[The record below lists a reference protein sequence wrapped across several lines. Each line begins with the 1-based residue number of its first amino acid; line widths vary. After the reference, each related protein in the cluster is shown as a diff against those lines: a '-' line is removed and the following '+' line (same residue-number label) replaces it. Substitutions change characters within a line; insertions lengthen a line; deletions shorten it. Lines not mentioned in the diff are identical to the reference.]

1 MGEDGAPESALS
13 GREEGAILKAGFIS
27 LGCAKNLVD
36 TEVMLGLLA
45 ERQIE
50 ITDDPG
56 QADILIVNTCSF
68 IDAAKEE
75 SIATILQAAEYKQEG
90 KCSVLIVAG
99 CLGQRYR
106 QELLDELPEV
116 DAIVGTGAWHRVNEA
131 IDAVLAGRR
140 LVIAGDSEAIY
151 DHTMPRLITTPAYS
165 SYVKIAEGCSNC
177 CSYCAIPQLR
187 GKFRSR
193 PVESVVAEVERLVAR
208 GAKEI
213 NLIAQDT
220 TSYGRDIYGEPRL
233 AALLRALVRV
243 EGLVWL
249 RLLYCYP
256 RYFTDELIE
265 LIAAEP
271 KICKY
276 VDLPLQHAHDDI
288 LTAMN
293 RRDSRADSER
303 LLAKIR
309 AAIPGVAIRTTFIVG
324 FPGETEEH
332 FAALQAF
339 VAEQRFDHVGVFTY
353 SQEADT
359 VAGRREDQVADDV
372 KQERYHALMALQ
384 AKISEEL
391 GAALAGRELD
401 VLVEGVEEDGVARG
415 RSYREAPDVDG
426 RVFVENAAAGPGE
439 FVRARVV
446 QGFAYDL
453 LAERIEDGEK

>member
-1 MGEDGAPESALS
+1 
-13 GREEGAILKAGFIS
+13 
-27 LGCAKNLVD
+27 
-36 TEVMLGLLA
+36 MLGLLA
-45 ERQIE
+45 ERKIE

-56 QADILIVNTCSF
+56 EADILIVNTCSF

-75 SIATILQAAEYKQEG
+75 SIATILQAADYKQEG
-90 KCSVLIVAG
+90 KCRALIVAG

-131 IDAVLAGRR
+131 IDAVLTGRR
-140 LVIAGDSEAIY
+140 VVLAGDSEAIY
-151 DHTMPRLITTPAYS
+151 DHTMPRLVTTPAYS

-177 CSYCAIPQLR
+177 CSYCVIPQLR

-193 PVESVVAEVERLVAR
+193 PIESVVAEVERLVAR
-208 GAKEI
+208 GAREI

-220 TSYGRDIYGEPRL
+220 TSYGHDIYGEPRL
-233 AALLRALVRV
+233 PDLLRALVKI

-256 RYFTDELIE
+256 RYFSDELIE
-265 LIAAEP
+265 LMAVEP
-271 KICKY
+271 NICKY

-293 RRDSRADSER
+293 RRDSRADIER

-324 FPGETEEH
+324 FPGETDEH

-359 VAGRREDQVADDV
+359 VAGRRGDQVADEV
-372 KQERYHALMALQ
+372 KQERYHALMSLQ
-384 AKISEEL
+384 AKVSEEL
-391 GAALAGRELD
+391 GAALAGRELT
-401 VLVEGVEEDGVARG
+401 VLLEGVEEDGVACG

-426 RVFVENAAAGPGE
+426 RVYVENAAAGPGE

-453 LAERIEDGEK
+453 LAERIEDGAK

>member
-1 MGEDGAPESALS
+1 
-13 GREEGAILKAGFIS
+13 
-27 LGCAKNLVD
+27 
-36 TEVMLGLLA
+36 MLGLLA
-45 ERQIE
+45 RRRIE
-50 ITDDPG
+50 ITDDPAA
-56 QADILIVNTCSF
+56 ADVIIVNTCSF

-75 SIATILQAAEYKQEG
+75 SITTILQAADYKRDG
-90 KCSVLIVAG
+90 NCRALIVAG

-116 DAIVGTGAWHRVNEA
+116 DAVIGTGSWDRINEA
-131 IDAVLAGRR
+131 IDAALAGRR
-140 LVIAGDSEAIY
+140 VVFAGDSEAIY
-151 DHTMPRLITTPAYS
+151 DHTVPRLVTTPLYS
-165 SYVKIAEGCSNC
+165 SFVKIAEGCSNC
-177 CSYCAIPQLR
+177 CSYCVIPRLR

-220 TSYGRDIYGEPRL
+220 TSYGRDLYGEPRL
-233 AALLRALVRV
+233 ADLLRALVKV

-256 RYFTDELIE
+256 RYFSDELIA

-276 VDLPLQHAHDDI
+276 VDLPLQHAHDDV
-288 LTAMN
+288 LAAMN
-293 RRDSRADSER
+293 RRDSRADSEQ

-309 AAIPGVAIRTTFIVG
+309 ATIPGVAIRTTFIVG
-324 FPGETEEH
+324 FPGETDEH
-332 FAALQAF
+332 FAALEDF
-339 VAEQRFDHVGVFTY
+339 VAGQRFDHVGVFAY
-353 SQEADT
+353 SQEDDT
-359 VAGRREDQVADDV
+359 VAGRREDQVAEDV

-384 AKISEEL
+384 AKISEEI
-391 GAALAGRELD
+391 GAACVGREFT

-426 RVFVENAAAGPGE
+426 RVYVEGAAAGPGE
-439 FVRARVV
+439 FVQARVV

-453 LAERIEDGEK
+453 LAERIEDKK

>member
-1 MGEDGAPESALS
+1 
-13 GREEGAILKAGFIS
+13 
-27 LGCAKNLVD
+27 
-36 TEVMLGLLA
+36 MLGLLA
-45 ERQIE
+45 ERGIE
-50 ITDDPG
+50 IIADPG
-56 QADILIVNTCSF
+56 EADIMIVNTCSF

-75 SIATILQAAEYKQEG
+75 SVNTILQAAEYKKTG
-90 KCSVLIVAG
+90 RCRALIVAG
-99 CLGQRYR
+99 CLGQRYQ

-116 DAIVGTGAWHRVNEA
+116 DAILGTGDWHRVGEA
-131 IDAVLAGRR
+131 IDAAFAGRR
-140 LVIAGDSEAIY
+140 LVIADGEKTIY
-151 DHTMPRLITTPAYS
+151 DHIMPRLVTTPAYS

-177 CSYCAIPQLR
+177 CAFCVIPRLR
-187 GKFRSR
+187 GPFRSR
-193 PVESVVAEVERLVAR
+193 PVESVVAEVERLVA
-208 GAKEI
+208 GGVKEI

-220 TSYGRDIYGEPRL
+220 TSYGRDLYGEPRL
-233 AALLRALVRV
+233 AELLRQLVKV

-265 LIAAEP
+265 VIAAEP

-276 VDLPLQHAHDDI
+276 VDLPLQHADDEI

-324 FPGETEEH
+324 FPGETAGH
-332 FAALQAF
+332 FAALRDF
-339 VAEQRFDHVGVFTY
+339 VAAQRFDHVGVFTY
-353 SQEADT
+353 SREDDT
-359 VAGRREDQVADDV
+359 VAGRRDDQVAEEV

-391 GAALAGRELD
+391 GGALTGRELD
-401 VLVEGVEEDGVARG
+401 VLVEEVNDDGVACG

-426 RVFVENAAAGPGE
+426 RVYVENAATGPGE
-439 FVRARVV
+439 FVKARVV

-453 LAERIEDGEK
+453 LAERGGK